1 MLGMA
6 GAKGAV
12 VMATIDDVKAF
23 LLLHGL
29 ETERTSYGLRGEM
42 ECGGRRYL
50 YKIGRAHDGGNDVSV
65 RALPER
71 LTWWFWRE
79 NLEGIARLLLD
90 ARARVEEGQA
100 KSWLEALRQLDSTM
114 SWLWPDDPDAT

>member
-1 MLGMA
+1 MA
-6 GAKGAV
+6 P
-12 VMATIDDVKAF
+12 IDDVKAF

-29 ETERTSYGLRGEM
+29 ETEQTAYGLRGEL

-50 YKIGRAHDGGNDVSV
+50 YKIGRANDGGDDVSV
-65 RALPER
+65 RPLPEGP
-71 LTWWFWRE
+71 TWWFWRE

-100 KSWLEALRQLDSTM
+100 KSWLEALRHLDSTM
-114 SWLWPDDPDAT
+114 SALWPDDPDAT

>member
-1 MLGMA
+1 MA
-6 GAKGAV
+6 IEKGAV
-12 VMATIDDVKAF
+12 VMAPIDEVKAF
-23 LLLHGL
+23 LMLHGI
-29 ETERTSYGLRGEM
+29 ETERTFYGLRGEL

-65 RALPER
+65 RALPGR
-71 LTWWFWRE
+71 PTWWFWRE
-79 NLEGIARLLLD
+79 DLNGIARLLLD

-100 KSWLEALRQLDSTM
+100 RSWLEALRQLDSTM